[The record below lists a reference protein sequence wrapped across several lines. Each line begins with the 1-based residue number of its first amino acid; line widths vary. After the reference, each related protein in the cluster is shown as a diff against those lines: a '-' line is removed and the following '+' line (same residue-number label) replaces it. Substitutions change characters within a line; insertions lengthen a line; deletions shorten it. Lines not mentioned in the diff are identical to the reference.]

1 MAVAVFAWLFSC
13 YRQHRWRKLERRPP
27 PVDGAPYVGLTRSA
41 VTAGDLGMSDDDA
54 AGAQP
59 VLNDSAPAARAT
71 GEATVGAP
79 DGRLQRLLA
88 AGRVGWAIIGIA
100 GAIVVIGFILGRL
113 SLVVV
118 PLVLAL
124 FPATLLT
131 PLANRLKR
139 HLPEALAA
147 SITLVAAV
155 AAIALV
161 IGLMVPLI
169 AAELP
174 RLAGTA
180 SEGMAEVAR
189 FLDEGPFGIDLGGVA
204 GLIDQAREQLSD
216 LGELAGPAL
225 DAATV
230 ALEIAVATVLLLVV
244 LFFYLKDGERIGR
257 GLLAVVPPHQRP
269 RLRQAG
275 EQAWLTLGAF
285 FRGQLL
291 IALVDAV
298 AIGIGLALL
307 RVPLALP
314 LAVLVFFGGLFP
326 IVGAITAGAL
336 AVLVA
341 LAHGGLVLGLVVLAL
356 IVAVQ
361 QLEGNVLEPW
371 ILGQVVKLPALVVVP
386 AVAAGAITFGVLG
399 AFLAVPITAVVGHV
413 AGIWRETPDDHVPAH
428 GPGAQVAGDVEPG

>member
-1 MAVAVFAWLFSC
+1 
-13 YRQHRWRKLERRPP
+13 
-27 PVDGAPYVGLTRSA
+27 
-41 VTAGDLGMSDDDA
+41 MSDDDA
-54 AGAQP
+54 AGAGP
-59 VLNDSAPAARAT
+59 VVNDPAPAAAAT
-71 GEATVGAP
+71 DPVTVGSP
-79 DGRLQRLLA
+79 EGPVQRLLV
-88 AGRVGWAIIGIA
+88 AGRIGWAVIGVA
-100 GAIVVIGFILGRL
+100 GAVVVVGFVLGRL

-118 PLVLAL
+118 PVVLAL
-124 FPATLLT
+124 FPATLLV

-139 HLPEALAA
+139 RLPDALAA
-147 SITLVAAV
+147 SITLVAGFV
-155 AAIALV
+155 AIGLV
-161 IGLMVPLI
+161 IGLMVPLV

-174 RLAGTA
+174 RLADTA
-180 SEGMAEVAR
+180 SEGVAEVAR
-189 FLDEGPFGIDLGGVA
+189 FLDAGPFGLDLGGVA
-204 GLIDQAREQLSD
+204 GLIDRTREQLGD

-225 DAATV
+225 DAASA
-230 ALEIAVATVLLLVV
+230 ALEIVVSTVLLLVV

-269 RLRQAG
+269 RLQRAG
-275 EQAWLTLGAF
+275 ERAWQTLGAF

-356 IVAVQ
+356 IVTVQ
-361 QLEGNVLEPW
+361 QLEGNVLEPL
-371 ILGQVVKLPALVVVP
+371 ILSQVVKLPALVVVL
-386 AVAAGAITFGVLG
+386 AVTAGAITFGVLG
-399 AFLAVPITAVVGHV
+399 AFLAVPVTAVAGHV
-413 AGIWRETPDDHVPAH
+413 ARSWRETPDAMCPLTDPEGRSPTVRGRADGGAVPRSA
-428 GPGAQVAGDVEPG
+428 GAVAAARAARVRVAGVARHGAALVRSG